1 MFFAS
6 DNWAGVAPQINQALL
21 DNNVGKVSGYG
32 DGVLDRKVEARLSE
46 IFERQVAVFF
56 VSTGTAANS
65 IAIAASAKPGSV
77 TFCHSEAH
85 VNIDECGGPEF
96 FSSSRLCPVAGPQ
109 GKMDP
114 RALRKAIANYPAS
127 FVHHGR
133 PGSITLTQATEIGT
147 VYSLD
152 EIREI
157 SEIAR
162 ENAIPLHM
170 DGARF
175 SNALVSLD
183 ITPAEMTWKSGVDFL
198 SFGGTKNG
206 CWCAEALICFNAGAR
221 GEVAFHHKRAGQLL
235 SKSRFVSA
243 QFDAYLNDDL
253 WLSLARHANGMTKK
267 LADALRKSNH
277 VRLAWEPQANEIFVI
292 MDKNTAAGLRA
303 KGAAFFE
310 WQPPLACPDLLAEH
324 EDLYRL
330 VTSFATSLEEVD
342 AFARLLAERT

>member
-21 DNNVGKVSGYG
+21 DNSAGKVSGYG
-32 DGVLDRKVEARLSE
+32 AGVLDKKVEARLSE

-133 PGSITLTQATEIGT
+133 PGSITLTQATEVGT

-162 ENAIPLHM
+162 ENAIPMHM

-175 SNALVSLD
+175 ANALVSLD
-183 ITPAEMTWKSGVDFL
+183 VTPAEMTWKSGMDFL

-206 CWCAEALICFNAGAR
+206 CWCAEALVCFNEDAR
-221 GEVAFHHKRAGQLL
+221 QEIAFHHKRAGQLL

-253 WLSLARHANGMTKK
+253 WISLARHANGMTRK
-267 LADALRKSNH
+267 LADALGKSNH

-292 MDKNTAAGLRA
+292 MDKKTAAGLRA

-330 VTSFATSLEEVD
+330 VTSFATSTEEVD
-342 AFARLLAERT
+342 AFAKLLSERT